1 MAAMIID
8 DLFEINRRL
17 CFNLWSIT
25 DVTQKPQGLSPRLI
39 LPQKRNQ
46 EIRISEQEARF
57 LFCGLLNS
65 LNYFFSVETPTTE
78 EYQQTGQT
86 ALSARSDVSLYVSAN
101 DDRPFRKV
109 ANVEFKAHNPPQAQI
124 RKDVEKLIKENLVG
138 NWIHTLKN
146 SDAQTLPKL
155 FDKFIAAMSECVEM
169 VGASEISIVFCFCVL
184 EKKWACIKH
193 FHFDSSKGN
202 FEEYV
207 QSFFDIKN
215 GVNADAVVVNVETG
229 WRVFEA
235 GW

>member
-1 MAAMIID
+1 MIIED
-8 DLFEINRRL
+8 ILEINRRL

-25 DVTQKPQGLSPRLI
+25 DVTQKPKGLSPRLI
-39 LPQKRNQ
+39 LPQKRDK
-46 EIRISEQEARF
+46 EIRVSEQEARF

-65 LNYFFSVETPTTE
+65 LNYFYSVETPTTE

-109 ANVEFKAHNPPQAQI
+109 ANVEFKAHNPPQEQI
-124 RKDVEKLIKENLVG
+124 KKDVEKLIKENIVG

-146 SDAQTLPKL
+146 IDHQTLPKL
-155 FDKFIAAMSECVEM
+155 FDKFIAAISECAEM
-169 VGASEISIVFCFCVL
+169 VREREVSMVFCFCVL
-184 EKKWACIKH
+184 ERKWACIKY
-193 FHFDSSKGN
+193 FHFDSSTSK
-202 FEEYV
+202 FEVYV
-207 QSFFDIKN
+207 RRFFDLKV
-215 GVNADAVVVNVETG
+215 GVDAGVVVVNAETG